1 MIGKKILAYQLALT
15 ALILPLLF
23 MGCGKNKDISD
34 TSGTDEST
42 KIQEDT
48 EVSEDAADE
57 PDEKT
62 DSKISEENQDIA
74 EQSEDFAVSDSEEI
88 IDASSETDFGE
99 EISVSDVSGME
110 TVGNINNDT
119 PFYGVWTTASKDLEA
134 VSEAKDKLKGEGF
147 DAQILYAP
155 EWENLNSEPYY
166 CLTAGACETEEEAE
180 KLLADAKAAGYKDA
194 YVKPTGKRLCHMAF
208 YTIYSE
214 SVLEVGSDQ
223 VILRDVQ
230 VNDIAE
236 DEGGKM
242 TLIVDGQTV
251 FDDACELEF
260 FGNYREGD
268 TPLQWIQ
275 YNYGLYQE
283 DYDQYSEE
291 GPALVGVFE
300 VSLTGN
306 HVDKYFGSYW
316 WD

>member
-1 MIGKKILAYQLALT
+1 MIGKKILACQLALT
-15 ALILPLLF
+15 VLILPLLF
-23 MGCGKNKDISD
+23 TGCGKNKNVSD
-34 TSGTDEST
+34 TSSAAEPPR
-42 KIQEDT
+42 IQEDT
-48 EVSEDAADE
+48 EVSKDVTTES
-57 PDEKT
+57 DEKT
-62 DSKISEENQDIA
+62 DAQTSEENQDIA
-74 EQSEDFAVSDSEEI
+74 EQSEDFAVSDSEEEA
-88 IDASSETDFGE
+88 DASPETDFGE
-99 EISVSDVSGME
+99 ETSASDVSDME

-166 CLTAGACETEEEAE
+166 CLTAGACETEEDAE
-180 KLLADAKAAGYKDA
+180 KLLADAKAAGYKDV
-194 YVKPTGKRLCHMAF
+194 YVKSTGKRLRHMAF

-214 SVLEVGSDQ
+214 SALEVDSNQ

-230 VNDIAE
+230 VNGMEE